1 MDEASKVTLHKP
13 HHQPAQSY
21 LEEKIVWTEGTDPSY
36 PYQAKLNGAKLL
48 IRVNDFPDENL
59 YTLVIDDLAVAGFD
73 DWPGQ
78 WIRPGQTKLADP
90 EISVFLPVYN
100 EQDNIAQL
108 NLSLTDALERLGR
121 SYEVIYIDDGSTDN
135 SLAKLREIAARDTR
149 VRVVSLRRN
158 YGQTSAMSAGIDHAR
173 GQILIP
179 MDADLQNDPA
189 DISRLLEKLDE
200 GYDVVSGW
208 RKNRK
213 DRWLTRQ
220 LPSRLANRLVA
231 KLSGVDLHDFG
242 CSLKVYRRD
251 ALTGVKL
258 YGEMHRFIPI
268 YAGWAGA
275 RVTEIPVTHHARTAG
290 ESKYGLS
297 RTIKVLFDL
306 ITIKFLSSYL
316 TKPLYLFGTAG
327 LVCLVI
333 SLFSFAFALY
343 YRIVEGVHLNRMP
356 LATLSMIMFAMG
368 VQFIFMGLLAEM
380 IVRTYHESQDKPTY
394 LVRERINIED
404 DSDS

>member
-1 MDEASKVTLHKP
+1 MRLVAMKEYRLGSVEELAG
-13 HHQPAQSY
+13 QSER
-21 LEEKIVWTEGTDPSY
+21 L
-36 PYQAKLNGAKLL
+36 
-48 IRVNDFPDENL
+48 
-59 YTLVIDDLAVAGFD
+59 
-73 DWPGQ
+73 
-78 WIRPGQTKLADP
+78 

-100 EQDNIAQL
+100 EQDNIEQL
-108 NLSLTDALERLGR
+108 NLKLIDALERLRR
-121 SYEVIYIDDGSTDN
+121 SYEVIYVDDGSTDQ
-135 SLAKLREIAARDTR
+135 SLAKLREIAARDSH
-149 VRVVSLRRN
+149 VRVISLRRN
-158 YGQTSAMSAGIDHAR
+158 YGQTAAMSAGIDHAR

-179 MDADLQNDPA
+179 MDADLQNDPT
-189 DISRLLEKLDE
+189 DISRLLEKLDD

-208 RKNRK
+208 RKDRK
-213 DRWLTRQ
+213 DRWLTRR
-220 LPSRLANRLVA
+220 LPSRLANRLIS
-231 KLSGVDLHDFG
+231 KLSGVDLHDYG
-242 CSLKVYRRD
+242 CSLKAYRRD

-275 RVTEIPVTHHARTAG
+275 RVTELPVTHHARNAG

-297 RTIKVLFDL
+297 RTLKVIFDL

-316 TKPLYLFGTAG
+316 TKPLYLFGVAG
-327 LVCLVI
+327 VVCLLL
-333 SLFSFAFALY
+333 SFLTFAFSLY

-394 LVRERINIED
+394 QIREKINIED
-404 DSDS
+404 NEK